1 MGHTVA
7 EVRLY
12 SSRDLS
18 KHLELKLLVDT
29 GSTYTWIKRDKLEKL
44 DVKPMSKWK
53 FKTIEGKII
62 EREIGEVP
70 IECLNERATTI
81 VVFAEDE
88 DAEVLGVYS
97 LEGLRLEVDPTTKQ
111 LRRAGTLLALNSSQ
125 NHLICGQ
132 I

>member
-111 LRRAGTLLALNSSQ
+111 LRRAGALLALNSSQ